1 MKIIRSKKA
10 LSPVVASIILIA
22 VTVAVS
28 LAVGGYMFG
37 LFDVFK
43 GENIKITNIN
53 FYSTNHINITFAN
66 LGTST
71 VSIKYIQVNN
81 GSTTGWYQA
90 WTASGTNGDIQG
102 NQQLQIDIMPY
113 AWTAGTSYEFRAVT
127 AKGTTLSQT
136 QVAS

>member
-1 MKIIRSKKA
+1 MKIFRSKKA

-43 GENIKITNIN
+43 GEQIKITNVN
-53 FYSTNHINITFAN
+53 FASGNTIRVTFAN
-66 LGTST
+66 VGTSS
-71 VSIKYIQVNN
+71 VSIRYIQVNN
-81 GSTTGWYQA
+81 GNSTGWIQA
-90 WTASGTNGDIQG
+90 WTASGTNGDIAG
-102 NQQLQIDIMPY
+102 NTQLQLNVTY
-113 AWTAGTSYEFRAVT
+113 AWVAGTAYDFRAVT